1 MLLWGFYGVVKGCN
15 YIVMACYDIGVG
27 YIGYYDQLFTIMCRL
42 WVAKVFF
49 FGVAKGCC
57 IANSS

>member
-27 YIGYYDQLFTIMCRL
+27 YIGYMRL
-42 WVAKVFF
+42 WVAKVC

-57 IANSS
+57 IADSS